1 MYINESNTN
10 SPLLPTVLHR
20 RFHGYF
26 GLRTI
31 LAGLLLV
38 LFEPTDHVLDFLK
51 GQCLLGGD
59 AALEHHLA
67 VVILFLFETQLANR
81 VLPFVYLLQS
91 HLLVDVLDT

>member
-1 MYINESNTN
+1 
-10 SPLLPTVLHR
+10 
-20 RFHGYF
+20 
-26 GLRTI
+26 

-67 VVILFLFETQLANR
+67 VIILFLFETQLANR
-81 VLPFVYLLQS
+81 VLQFVYLLQS
-91 HLLVDVLDT
+91 HLLVDVLDTWFVYFFISLALVAPTWALKLLEVLFELG